1 MRLLRVC
8 LLTIFI
14 TAVLLAGAA
23 QAQQQVVHTVQPGEN
38 LFRISLRY
46 GVSVDAIVAAN
57 GLSSAHTIYVGQRLV
72 IPQGAAISSGT
83 SNRPTLSGSVYAVQR
98 GDTLSGIARRYGLTA
113 MALMQTNGLVS
124 TRIYVGQQLVIPGA
138 GNLALPANE
147 AQAELPPGDVYVVRP
162 GDTLGQ
168 IARRFGLSLADLAR
182 LNGIANPSLIYPGQ
196 TLRLS
201 GAASLPSGGSKRIVV
216 NLTEQHLYAYEGQRL
231 VYSFVI
237 SSGMSSSPTRSGEFR
252 VQSKIPRAFGAA
264 WGIWMPFWMGI
275 YWAGSTENGIHALP
289 ILPSGQTLWAGLLGR
304 PASYGCIVLGT
315 LEAELLYNWA
325 EIGTPV
331 SVSY

>member
-14 TAVLLAGAA
+14 TVVLFVGVA
-23 QAQQQVVHTVQPGEN
+23 QAQEQVVHTVQPGEN

-46 GVSVDAIVAAN
+46 GTTVDAIVAAN

-72 IPQGAAISSGT
+72 IPQGEVSNPGT
-83 SNRPTLSGSVYAVQR
+83 TNYTVQP
-98 GDTLSGIARRYGLTA
+98 GDTLYGIARRYGLTA
-113 MALMQTNGLVS
+113 IALMQANGLAS
-124 TRIYVGQQLVIPGA
+124 AYIYVGQQLVIPGA
-138 GNLALPANE
+138 GNLALPASE
-147 AQAELPPGDVYVVRP
+147 PPAELPPGEVYVVRP

-182 LNGIANPSLIYPGQ
+182 LNGIANPALIYPGQ

-231 VYSFVI
+231 VYSFVV
-237 SSGMSSSPTRSGEFR
+237 SSGVRASPTRSGEFR
-252 VQSKIPRAFGAA
+252 VQSKIPRAYGSA

-289 ILPSGQTLWAGLLGR
+289 IMPSGQTLWAGLLGR

-331 SVSY
+331 SVGY

>member
-1 MRLLRVC
+1 MKSLRVC

-14 TAVLLAGAA
+14 AAVLLVGTA
-23 QAQQQVVHTVQPGEN
+23 QAQEQVVHTVQPGEN

-46 GVSVDAIVAAN
+46 GTTVDAIVAAN

-72 IPQGAAISSGT
+72 IPQGAVSSSGT
-83 SNRPTLSGSVYAVQR
+83 ANRPALSGSVYTVQP
-98 GDTLSGIARRYGLTA
+98 GDTLYGVARRYGLTA
-113 MALMQTNGLVS
+113 VTLMQANGLAS
-124 TRIYVGQQLVIPGA
+124 THIYVGQQLVIPGA
-138 GNLALPANE
+138 GNSALPASEKPVN
-147 AQAELPPGDVYVVRP
+147 LPPGDVYVVRP

-168 IARRFGLSLADLAR
+168 IARRFGLSLTGLAR

-201 GAASLPSGGSKRIVV
+201 GAAVSSSGGSKRIVV

-237 SSGMSSSPTRSGEFR
+237 SSGVPASPTRSGEFR
-252 VQSKIPRAFGAA
+252 VQSKIPRAYGSA
-264 WGIWMPFWMGI
+264 WGIWMPFWLGI

-289 ILPSGQTLWAGLLGR
+289 IMSNGQTLWAGLLGR

-331 SVSY
+331 SVGY